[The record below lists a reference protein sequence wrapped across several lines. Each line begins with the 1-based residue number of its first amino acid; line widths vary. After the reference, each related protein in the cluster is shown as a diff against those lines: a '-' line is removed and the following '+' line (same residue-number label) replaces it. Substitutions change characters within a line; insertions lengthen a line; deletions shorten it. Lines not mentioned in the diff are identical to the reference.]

1 MIQRTVEDE
10 TMRTL
15 LLTALAAG
23 LLMSTA
29 ASAQTLR
36 IGLQEDPDVLDP
48 HRART
53 FVGRIVF
60 TSLCDKLVDITPDLK
75 FVPRAR
81 DRMEL
86 ERRRQDADH
95 QAAPGRQVPRRRALD
110 AAAVKAN
117 IDRART
123 LPDSLRKS
131 ELTSVES
138 VEAVDDLTV
147 VAQADATRCD
157 AARRSSPTAPA

>member
-1 MIQRTVEDE
+1 
-10 TMRTL
+10 MRL
-15 LLTALAAG
+15 LSLTALAAG
-23 LLMSTA
+23 LLVSSV

-60 TSLCDKLVDITPDLK
+60 TSMCDKLVDITPDLK
-75 FVPRAR
+75 FVP
-81 DRMEL
+81 EL
-86 ERRRQDADH
+86 ATEWSWSDDGKALTFKLR
-95 QAAPGRQVPRRRALD
+95 PGVKFHDGEAMN

-138 VEAVDDLTV
+138 ASKSSTTSRCRSSFR
-147 VAQADATRCD
+147 APTRRCS
-157 AARRSSPTAPA
+157 RSSPTGPA

>member
-1 MIQRTVEDE
+1 MKKR
-10 TMRTL
+10 L
-15 LLTALAAG
+15 LLAMAAG
-23 LLMSTA
+23 LLVSTA

-36 IGLQEDPDVLDP
+36 IGLNEDPDVLDP

-75 FVPRAR
+75 IVPQLATEWTWTDPKTLTFKLRP
-81 DRMEL
+81 DVKFHDGEPMN
-86 ERRRQDADH
+86 
-95 QAAPGRQVPRRRALD
+95 

-123 LPDSLRKS
+123 LPDSL
-131 ELTSVES
+131 
-138 VEAVDDLTV
+138 
-147 VAQADATRCD
+147 
-157 AARRSSPTAPA
+157 